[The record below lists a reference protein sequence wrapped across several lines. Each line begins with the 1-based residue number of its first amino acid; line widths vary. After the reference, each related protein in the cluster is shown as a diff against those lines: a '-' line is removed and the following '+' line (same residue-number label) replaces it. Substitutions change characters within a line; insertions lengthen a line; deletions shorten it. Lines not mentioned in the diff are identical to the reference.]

1 MELTESLKDLL
12 SRIRPTDAQQKN
24 LQGAH
29 IRLRERLMSEESL
42 KPIMVETF
50 LQGSYRRHTAI
61 RPDGDKSDVDIVA
74 VTRLARED
82 FPDPDKAMDILVPFL
97 DKYYEGKWKKK
108 GRAIGIELSKVKMDV
123 VIASAPSEVEE
134 KTLLQILQQE
144 WSDEGYRKDGT
155 ESRTEPLWIPDR
167 EARNWQRTHPREQI
181 RWTQE
186 KNARTNGHYV
196 NVVKLVKWWWKT
208 KHPEQDHPRSY
219 PLEHIVGECCPDGV
233 TSLAQ
238 AFTETME
245 EIDRRYG
252 PQAAQGEVPNLAD
265 RGVPEQNVLKRITPQ
280 DFQSFHGKASNAA
293 SQARKALNSEDP
305 KESSI
310 LWAGIFGG
318 LYKVGAR
325 TNSGFTT
332 PEAPGLIK
340 NRRFA

>member
-1 MELTESLKDLL
+1 MELNESLKDLL
-12 SRIRPTDAQQKN
+12 TRIRPTDAQQKN
-24 LQGAH
+24 LQDAH
-29 IRLRERLMSEESL
+29 IMLRERLMADESL
-42 KPIMVETF
+42 KPIIVETF
-50 LQGSYRRHTAI
+50 LQGSYRRHTAV

-82 FPDPDKAMDILVPFL
+82 FPDPEKAMDILVPFL
-97 DKYYEGKWKKK
+97 NKYYAGKWKKK

-123 VIASAPSEVEE
+123 VIASAPSEAEE
-134 KTLLQILQQE
+134 KTLLEILQRE
-144 WSDEGYRKDGT
+144 WSDEGFGKGET
-155 ESRTEPLWIPDR
+155 EWRTEPLWIPDR

-208 KHPEQDHPRSY
+208 GHPEQDHPRSY
-219 PLEHIVGECCPDGV
+219 PLEHIVGECCPDGA

-238 AFTETME
+238 AFTETLE
-245 EIDRRYG
+245 EIERRYG
-252 PQAAQGEVPNLAD
+252 AQAARWEVPTLPD

-293 SQARKALNSEDP
+293 SQARRALNSQDP
-305 KESSI
+305 KESST

-318 LYKVGAR
+318 LYAVGAR

-332 PEAPGLIK
+332 REAPGIIRD
-340 NRRFA
+340 RRFA